1 MALPQTF
8 KAMVV
13 SETAEKTFSREV
25 RERALGDLPAGE
37 LIIEVKYSSLN
48 YKDALSATGNKG
60 VTRKYPHTPGIDAAG
75 VVADSTTKLFTVGDQ
90 VTVTGFDL
98 GMNTSGGFARY
109 ISVPALWA
117 TKLSQGL
124 SLKDSMSHG
133 TAGLTAALCII
144 RLMASGLTK
153 ESGEVLVTGAS
164 GGVGSVAVAI
174 LAKLGF
180 NVVAATGKA
189 SEHDFLSG
197 LGAKAI
203 ISREE
208 ANDTSGR
215 PLQKPRWAGVV
226 DTVGGN
232 ILATAL
238 KTTKYAG
245 LVAACGNAM
254 SAELNVNVFP
264 FILRGVS
271 LLGVDSVE
279 IPMRARQMAWNK
291 LAGEWSIDVGSL
303 VTEVSLEELNPKID
317 EILKGGIR
325 GRVLINLSK

>member
-117 TKLSQGL
+117 TKLPQGL

-291 LAGEWSIDVGSL
+291 LAGEWSIDVGSV

>member
-13 SETAEKTFSREV
+13 SETAEKTFV
-25 RERALGDLPAGE
+25 REIRQKAFSDLPAGE
-37 LIIEVKYSSLN
+37 LIVEVKYSSLN

-75 VVADSTTKLFTVGDQ
+75 VIVDSTTRMFSAGEQ

-98 GMNTSGGFARY
+98 GMNTSGGFGQY

-117 TKLSQGL
+117 AKLPQSL
-124 SLKDSMSHG
+124 SLKDSMGYG
-133 TAGLTAALCII
+133 TAGLTAALCVL
-144 RLMASGLTK
+144 RLMAGGLTK
-153 ESGEVLVTGAS
+153 ESGEVLVTGAT

-180 NVVAATGKA
+180 SVVAATGK
-189 SEHDFLSG
+189 SGEKDFLSQI
-197 LGAKAI
+197 GATSI
-203 ISREE
+203 ITREE

-215 PLQKPRWAGVV
+215 PLQKGRWAGVV

-238 KTTKYAG
+238 KTTKYGG

-254 SAELNVNVFP
+254 SAELNVSVFP

-291 LAGEWSIDVGSL
+291 LAGDWSVDLSSIVK
-303 VTEVSLEELNPKID
+303 EVSLEELDGEIEK
-317 EILKGGIR
+317 ILKGGVR
-325 GRVLINLSK
+325 GRVVVDLSK